1 MAAAFFRG
9 NNQLWQLPPGP
20 TNLPVMMYSSVNPN
34 DFTAFNDAVWFAGTA
49 SGSSQLY
56 QFTYTPNSTTSTYTL
71 TQITGPGT
79 GRNFTNL
86 MPNDLTVLGKEVWF
100 SGNTNSEGNQLF
112 KFVPGTGLFQWTT
125 PTKVPGGISNP
136 TNLTVFDGDLWFNGK
151 TNTQGNQLFTA
162 TTSTG
167 SVTNVSSGDDNV
179 PITGAGLDPQNLS
192 VFQVS
197 GFDNLWFSGNTANQ
211 GRQLFKSGLN
221 SVVKLWTDPTS
232 TNIGKNFN
240 PSAILATFND
250 KDQNTNAFFTGDTG
264 NTSVGRELFK
274 LGYDG
279 SVTMWTNSSTV
290 TDVTDNMIV
299 FNNALWFTGKQPG
312 GKVELYNMDMND
324 KVTRI
329 TSAAWTRLTCSSST
343 MHFGSAVTVPPRVW
357 GGNCSGWQQA
367 LAIP

>member
-9 NNQLWQLPPGP
+9 NNQLWQLSPGP

-86 MPNDLTVLGKEVWF
+86 MPNDLTVLGNDEMWF

-112 KFVPGTGLFQWTT
+112 KFVRGTGPGTGLLQWTT
-125 PTKVPGGISNP
+125 PTKVPGGVSDP
-136 TNLTVFDGDLWFNGK
+136 TNLTVFGGDLWFNGK
-151 TNTQGNQLFTA
+151 TNSQGNQLFAA

-167 SVTNVSSGDDNV
+167 SVDNISSGFDNV
-179 PITGAGLDPQNLS
+179 PTTGAGLDPQNLS
-192 VFQVS
+192 VFQTS

-211 GRQLFKSGLN
+211 GRQLFKSGSN
-221 SVVKLWTDPTS
+221 GVVKLWTDPS
-232 TNIGKNFN
+232 TANVGKNFN

-250 KDQNTNAFFTGDTG
+250 KDKNINAFFTGDTG

-290 TDVTDNMIV
+290 KDNSPVTDVTDNMIV

-312 GKVELYNMDMND
+312 GKVELYNMDAND
-324 KVTRI
+324 
-329 TSAAWTRLTCSSST
+329 
-343 MHFGSAVTVPPRVW
+343 
-357 GGNCSGWQQA
+357 
-367 LAIP
+367 